1 MGLNKISFIER
12 LQLLT
17 MYAAGFEKEAQ
28 DYALK
33 LGCTKNY
40 AAALHAK
47 MVRKLSY
54 KQIKHSVKWLRAISN
69 GKVEI

>member
-17 MYAAGFEKEAQ
+17 MYVAGFEKEAQ

-33 LGCTKNY
+33 LGCVKNY
-40 AAALHAK
+40 AGVLHNK
-47 MVRKLSY
+47 MVRKLSC
-54 KQIKHSVKWLRAISN
+54 KHIKHSDKWLRAIEN

>member
-1 MGLNKISFIER
+1 MRKTIFIDR

-40 AAALHAK
+40 AAVLHAR
-47 MVRKLSY
+47 MARQLSRKHIQYSD
-54 KQIKHSVKWLRAISN
+54 KWLRAIQN
-69 GKVEI
+69 GKVNI